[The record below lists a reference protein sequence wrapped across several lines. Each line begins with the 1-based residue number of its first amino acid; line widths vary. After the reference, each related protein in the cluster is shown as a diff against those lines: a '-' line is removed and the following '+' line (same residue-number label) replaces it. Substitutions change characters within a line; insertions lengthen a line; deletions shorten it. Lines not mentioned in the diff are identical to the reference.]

1 MTPEQ
6 VKVVKKAHEG
16 EQPDPR
22 VHTGGRR
29 HRTSCMYGW
38 MDGGV

>member
-6 VKVVKKAHEG
+6 VKIVKKAHEG

-22 VHTGGRR
+22 VHTGCLR
-29 HRTSCMYGW
+29 HS
-38 MDGGV
+38 GVDLG